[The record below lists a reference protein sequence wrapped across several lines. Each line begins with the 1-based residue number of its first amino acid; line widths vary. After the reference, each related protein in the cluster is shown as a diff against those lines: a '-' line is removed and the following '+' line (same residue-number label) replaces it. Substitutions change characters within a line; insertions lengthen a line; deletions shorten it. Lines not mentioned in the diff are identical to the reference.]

1 MTIKELKEFLPRIG
15 VSKILYNI
23 ENDGSEVSSGGVVLE
38 STPRGICVYYTERH
52 VDYEREYFQEEEEAV
67 KHFLSLLEG
76 LSIDYKKYLKERRS
90 IQGNL

>member
-1 MTIKELKEFLPRIG
+1 MTIMELKEFLLKIG
-15 VSKILYNI
+15 VTKMLYNI

-67 KHFLSLLEG
+67 KHFLFLLEG
-76 LSIDYKKYLKERRS
+76 LSIGYKKYLNEKHS
-90 IQGNL
+90 I

>member
-38 STPRGICVYYTERH
+38 STPRGICVYYTERY
-52 VDYEREYFQEEEEAV
+52 VDYETEYFQEEEKAV

-76 LSIDYKKYLKERRS
+76 LSIGYKKYLNEKHS
-90 IQGNL
+90 I